1 MNQDNLESNNAGY
14 QNIFTIL
21 LDNRTDDGDMSM
33 TGKEER
39 STK

>member
-1 MNQDNLESNNAGY
+1 MNQNDSESNNAGY
-14 QNIFTIL
+14 QNVFAIL
-21 LDNRTDDGDMSM
+21 LDNRTDDGDMLS